1 MVANYP
7 WLLLCVPSQ
16 PSANYVMTKK
26 TGLPYSLF
34 HQPSH
39 NGASDGLAPQRG
51 FTVIE
56 LIVCMG
62 IVAVLC
68 GILLPSLRAAREAS
82 CKLNCQSNKRQVGT
96 AIVAYGMQ
104 SNSRVP
110 PSINAQGTNPLRQ
123 ELMASRLQGGGL
135 PGNAGWDGLGLLV
148 KGGYL
153 GNCQCLYCPSHHGD
167 HSFGRYAD
175 DYASKDSASVQ
186 IYTNYHYS
194 GHILRQLRAG
204 LDDSRDTEITI
215 DSGSDVLLLTDGLRT
230 RSDFNHETGLN
241 RMMADL
247 SIEWW
252 ADTGNQLRNKI
263 PEIAVIAGA
272 SSSSS
277 ASSSP
282 INYDSIWDEINPQP
296 PGENP

>member
-1 MVANYP
+1 
-7 WLLLCVPSQ
+7 
-16 PSANYVMTKK
+16 MTKK

-34 HQPSH
+34 HQPSLS
-39 NGASDGLAPQRG
+39 GASGAFASQRA

-110 PSINAQGTNPLRQ
+110 PSFNAEGANPLRQ
-123 ELMASRLQGGGL
+123 ELMASRLQDGGL

-194 GHILRQLRAG
+194 GHILRQMGAG
-204 LDDSRDTEITI
+204 LPATRETAITI

-230 RSDFNHETGLN
+230 LSDFNHDTGLN

-252 ADTGNQLRNKI
+252 ADTGNQLRNQI
-263 PEIAVIAGA
+263 PENAVIAGA
-272 SSSSS
+272 SSSV
-277 ASSSP
+277 
-282 INYDSIWDEINPQP
+282 NFDSIWDEINPQP
-296 PGENP
+296 QVEGP

>member
-34 HQPSH
+34 NKPSRS
-39 NGASDGLAPQRG
+39 GASGAFASQRA

-82 CKLNCQSNKRQVGT
+82 CKLNCQSNKRQIGT

-104 SNSRVP
+104 SNSRIPQSV
-110 PSINAQGTNPLRQ
+110 NAEGNQPRRQ
-123 ELMASRLQGGGL
+123 ELMASRLKDGSM
-135 PGNAGWDGLGLLV
+135 PGSAGWDGLGFLV

-252 ADTGNQLRNKI
+252 ADTGNLLRNKI
-263 PEIAVIAGA
+263 PVNAVIAGA
-272 SSSSS
+272 SSA
-277 ASSSP
+277 ASSP
-282 INYDSIWDEINPQP
+282 TNFDNIWDEINPQP
-296 PGENP
+296 PVANP

>member
-1 MVANYP
+1 
-7 WLLLCVPSQ
+7 
-16 PSANYVMTKK
+16 MTKT
-26 TGLPYSLF
+26 TGLPYSLCNK
-34 HQPSH
+34 PSRS
-39 NGASDGLAPQRG
+39 GASDAFASQRA

-82 CKLNCQSNKRQVGT
+82 CKLNCNSNQRQIGT

-110 PSINAQGTNPLRQ
+110 QSVNAEGNQPRRQ
-123 ELMASRLQGGGL
+123 ELMASRLKDGSM
-135 PGNAGWDGLGLLV
+135 PGSAGWDGLGFLV

-194 GHILRQLRAG
+194 GHILRQMGAG
-204 LDDSRDTEITI
+204 MPATRETAITI

-252 ADTGNQLRNKI
+252 ADTGNQLRSKI

-282 INYDSIWDEINPQP
+282 INYDSIWDQINPQP
-296 PGENP
+296 PGESP

>member
-1 MVANYP
+1 
-7 WLLLCVPSQ
+7 VPSQ
-16 PSANYVMTKK
+16 PSANYVMTKT
-26 TGLPYSLF
+26 TGLPYSLCNK
-34 HQPSH
+34 PSRS
-39 NGASDGLAPQRG
+39 GASDAFASQRA

-82 CKLNCQSNKRQVGT
+82 CKLNCNSNQRQIGT

-110 PSINAQGTNPLRQ
+110 QSVNAEGNQPRRQ
-123 ELMASRLQGGGL
+123 ELMASRLKDGSM
-135 PGNAGWDGLGLLV
+135 PGSAGWDGLGFLV

-194 GHILRQLRAG
+194 GHILRQMGAG
-204 LDDSRDTEITI
+204 MPATRETAITI

-252 ADTGNQLRNKI
+252 ADTGNQLRSKI

-282 INYDSIWDEINPQP
+282 INYDSIWDQINPQP
-296 PGENP
+296 PGESP

>member
-7 WLLLCVPSQ
+7 WLLLYVRSQ

-34 HQPSH
+34 HQPSLS
-39 NGASDGLAPQRG
+39 GASGAFASQRA

-82 CKLNCQSNKRQVGT
+82 CKLNCQSNKRQIGT

-110 PSINAQGTNPLRQ
+110 PSINAQGMNPLRR

-167 HSFGRYAD
+167 HSFGRYAE
-175 DYASKDSASVQ
+175 DYASKDSASEQVQ

-204 LDDSRDTEITI
+204 LDDSREITI

-230 RSDFNHETGLN
+230 LSDFNHETGLN

-252 ADTGNQLRNKI
+252 ADTGNQLRNQI
-263 PEIAVIAGA
+263 PANAVIAGA
-272 SSSSS
+272 SSSVKF
-277 ASSSP
+277 
-282 INYDSIWDEINPQP
+282 DKIWDEINPQP
-296 PGENP
+296 QVEGP

>member
-16 PSANYVMTKK
+16 PSANYVMTKT

-34 HQPSH
+34 HQPSRI
-39 NGASDGLAPQRG
+39 GASGAFASQRA

-68 GILLPSLRAAREAS
+68 GILLPSLRAARETS
-82 CKLNCQSNKRQVGT
+82 CKLNCQSNERQVGT
-96 AIVAYGMQ
+96 ATVAYGMQ

-110 PSINAQGTNPLRQ
+110 PSFNAEGTNPLRR
-123 ELMASRLQGGGL
+123 ELMASRLQDGGL

-167 HSFGRYAD
+167 HSFGRYAEA
-175 DYASKDSASVQ
+175 YASKDSASEPVQ
-186 IYTNYHYS
+186 IYTNSHYS

-204 LDDSRDTEITI
+204 LQTTRETAITI

-230 RSDFNHETGLN
+230 RSDFNHESGLN

-252 ADTGNQLRNKI
+252 ADTGNLLRNKI
-263 PEIAVIAGA
+263 PVNAVIAGA
-272 SSSSS
+272 SSA
-277 ASSSP
+277 ASSP
-282 INYDSIWDEINPQP
+282 TNFDNIWDEINPQP
-296 PGENP
+296 PVANP